1 MSEYF
6 PEPKS
11 FGTRM
16 KFELDFSN
24 YPTKPVLQT
33 ATGVDTSKFA
43 KKVDWANL
51 KSNAGK
57 LDIYKLKNVLN
68 NLSNLKSK
76 LYNLDVDKLVPVPVD
91 LSKLRNVVKNDVA
104 KQMYVMLR
112 LKVLKIKFLIA
123 ANLLIMLN

>member
-11 FGTRM
+11 LETRM

-24 YPTKPVLQT
+24 YPTKPVLKT

-43 KKVDWANL
+43 KKTVWANL
-51 KSNAGK
+51 NSNSGK

-76 LYNLDVDKLVPVPVD
+76 LDNLGVDKLVPVPVD
-91 LSKLRNVVKNDVA
+91 LSKLCNVVKNDFV
-104 KQMYVMLR
+104 KQM
-112 LKVLKIKFLIA
+112 
-123 ANLLIMLN
+123 